1 MANILYRASAT
12 PTIPVSTTVK
22 NTPLTNLEV
31 DANFKSINDELVLK
45 STKGVNSD
53 ITSLVGLTTPLST
66 SQGGTGKN
74 ALNALSL
81 TGQTTAPNILINR
94 SVTPASGISWYNNTY
109 TAWVDYMGTP
119 GSGGQGPTG
128 TLTPLAGSL
137 VAAVSRRSFVENTAG
152 FGWVFESGLLGDT
165 SPTIMVEIS
174 SVTGAAKFLGNVAA
188 PTFTSTVAT
197 GTSPFTVTSSTP
209 VPNLNIGGNAATVTN
224 GIYNTG
230 NQTINGILS
239 ATGFN
244 STSDARAKTNIRELG
259 YGLSDVLRLTGKKFE
274 MMSDGSTSIGLVAQ
288 EVAVVIPEVVSIT
301 NETTGMLGV
310 NYPVLVAVLIESI
323 KELHERI
330 LVLENR

>member
-1 MANILYRASAT
+1 MTSSTPVPNLNIGGNAATVTNGIYNTGNQTINGILSAT
-12 PTIPVSTTVK
+12 
-22 NTPLTNLEV
+22 
-31 DANFKSINDELVLK
+31 
-45 STKGVNSD
+45 G
-53 ITSLVGLTTPLST
+53 
-66 SQGGTGKN
+66 
-74 ALNALSL
+74 
-81 TGQTTAPNILINR
+81 
-94 SVTPASGISWYNNTY
+94 
-109 TAWVDYMGTP
+109 
-119 GSGGQGPTG
+119 
-128 TLTPLAGSL
+128 
-137 VAAVSRRSFVENTAG
+137 
-152 FGWVFESGLLGDT
+152 
-165 SPTIMVEIS
+165 
-174 SVTGAAKFLGNVAA
+174 
-188 PTFTSTVAT
+188 FTSTVAT